1 MFLRLLKPS
10 GKTAAWRIAVWTT
23 LAFALG
29 SALAFGIT
37 YAVVANS
44 VRERSD
50 AWLSGEAETL
60 SEVSNSTPQDALYE
74 RIMQE
79 VAELATHEMPDEDED
94 AGHSPHPKSSA
105 FFLQTESPGEAAL
118 WVGPDMKDPFL
129 HAIQN
134 TKLAPD
140 TPQSV
145 RIEGQPTPFRV
156 VAKNRELGGTIY
168 LGLSD
173 KAAMHLLD
181 RLTEQFLMVWAGTVF
196 LGFIISYVSARGMLQ
211 RVEDISETVARIGTD
226 DLSSR
231 LPENRSPDEI
241 SRLSSTFNQMLDR
254 IQTSVE
260 QLRTVTDS
268 VAHDMKSPVTAIRGR
283 LEVALSTTDEGHS
296 RELVAEAIDGL
307 DRLSHMLNTT
317 LDLAEAEA
325 GALHLNR
332 ESMDF
337 SSLVQQQ
344 IDLYQPAFA
353 THNHRLSCDL
363 KGRVF
368 ITADVSLMQRV
379 MSNLFDNELA
389 HLPDGCEIRVGLDA
403 HDQQAHL
410 VIEDNGPGFPPDLRN
425 HAFERFVKGKNSRGR
440 GLGLAFVNA
449 VVQSHGGSVKLSDP
463 PGGGVAITLSLP
475 TGVVIAHCDSSTP
488 ASPASLFR

>member
-1 MFLRLLKPS
+1 MFLRLLKAS
-10 GKTAAWRIAVWTT
+10 RKTAAWRIAIWTT

-79 VAELATHEMPDEDED
+79 VAELATREMPDEEEYED
-94 AGHSPHPKSSA
+94 HSSHPKSSA
-105 FFLQTESPGEAAL
+105 FFLQTGSPGEAAL
-118 WVGPDMKDPFL
+118 WVGPDRKDPFL

-145 RIEGQPTPFRV
+145 QIEGQQTPFRV
-156 VAKNRELGGTIY
+156 VAKNRALGGTIY

-173 KAAMHLLD
+173 KSAMYLLD

-196 LGFIISYVSARGMLQ
+196 LGFIISYVSARGMLH

-226 DLSSR
+226 DLGSR

-254 IQTSVE
+254 IQTSVK

-268 VAHDMKSPVTAIRGR
+268 VAHDMKSPVTSIRGR

-325 GALHLNR
+325 GALHLHR
-332 ESMDF
+332 ESVDF

-353 THNHRLSCDL
+353 THNHKLSCDL
-363 KGRVF
+363 TDRVL
-368 ITADVSLMQRV
+368 IDADVSLMQRV

-389 HLPDGCEIRVGLDA
+389 HLPDGCEIRVRLDA
-403 HDQQAHL
+403 RDQQAHL
-410 VIEDNGPGFPPDLRN
+410 IIEDNGPGFPPDLRN
-425 HAFERFVKGKNSRGR
+425 HAFERFVKGKDSRGR

-449 VVQSHGGSVKLSDP
+449 VVQVHGGTVKLFHPS
-463 PGGGVAITLSLP
+463 GGGVAITVSLSVAL
-475 TGVVIAHCDSSTP
+475 
-488 ASPASLFR
+488 